1 MKQYMIDITLPEEMT
16 PEFVALIPRQRAV
29 VNKLMQENKIC
40 AYSLSMD
47 RQKLWI
53 IANGTSETEI
63 RMMLMKF
70 PLIAY
75 MSPEIHEL
83 AFHNN
88 TSMSFAQISLN

>member
-1 MKQYMIDITLPEEMT
+1 MKQYMIDIILPEEMT
-16 PEFVALIPRQRAV
+16 PEFVALIPRQRAI
-29 VNKLMQENKIC
+29 VNKFMQDGKIS
-40 AYSLSMD
+40 AYSLSLD
-47 RQKLWI
+47 RQRLWI
-53 IANGTSETEI
+53 IANGANETDV

-88 TSMSFAQISLN
+88 MTLSFSQISLN